1 MKIADISRLQ
11 KFDVIDSTTISRLI
25 DDYNSRKIYETGT
38 MNKTDPGDS
47 LFIVQEL
54 LETALDRKLEY
65 VTGNFYK
72 HTLPYLP
79 HTDFKTYEQNYLN
92 IVIPLSYS
100 GERPNL
106 VVFDQIWEQ
115 DSITWCMHYPVQY
128 FSYNIGVKGCPY
140 EYPVKGLTGKNIDN
154 ELYHYLSHYPEHCL
168 FGLSG
173 KVYPFE
179 LGSIIAFDN
188 RHIHCT
194 GKLIGEKLG
203 ISLRF
208 KK

>member
-1 MKIADISRLQ
+1 MLIDTLQ
-11 KFDVIDSTTISRLI
+11 KFNVIDSTTISRLI
-25 DDYNSRKIYETGT
+25 NDYNSRKVYETGT

-47 LFIVQEL
+47 LYIIQEL
-54 LETALDRKLEY
+54 LETALGRKLEY

-72 HTLPYLP
+72 HTIPYLP

-100 GERPNL
+100 GEQSNL
-106 VVFDQIWEQ
+106 VIFDQIWKQ
-115 DSITWCMHYPVQY
+115 DSVTWCMHYPVQQ
-128 FSYNIGVKGCPY
+128 FSYNTGVKGCPY
-140 EYPVKGLTGKNIDN
+140 EYPVKGLTGETIDN
-154 ELYHYLSHYPEHCL
+154 TLYHYLSHYPKHCL

-173 KVYPFE
+173 KAYPFE
-179 LGSIIAFDN
+179 PGSIIAFDN

-194 GKLIGEKLG
+194 GKLTGEKLG

>member
-1 MKIADISRLQ
+1 MPINTLQ
-11 KFDVIDSTTISRLI
+11 KFNVIDSAMLSILINDYDSRQHY
-25 DDYNSRKIYETGT
+25 DTAT
-38 MNKTDPGDS
+38 MNKASPGDS
-47 LFIVQEL
+47 LNVIQEV
-54 LETALDRKLEY
+54 LENTLGRKLEY

-72 HTLPYLP
+72 HTTPYLP

-100 GERPNL
+100 GEQASL
-106 VVFDQIWEQ
+106 VVFDQTWEQ
-115 DSITWCMHYPVQY
+115 DSVTWCMHHPVNH

-140 EYPVKGLTGKNIDN
+140 EYPVVGLTGIDIDN
-154 ELYHYLSHYPEHCL
+154 TFYTQHLLHYPKQCL

-173 KVYPFE
+173 TAYPFE
-179 LGSIIAFDN
+179 PGSIIVFDN

-194 GKLIGEKLG
+194 SKMNGEKLG

-208 KK
+208 KT